1 MRCAALGLMPLLC
14 LAGCAS
20 RASRENLGRCEW
32 GVASFQVDERGSSLL
47 RGTARVRFSNPTKD
61 RAILDSLQLEVS
73 TPGGPLA
80 HLSHGR
86 TLVLEPG
93 GSDTAVVH
101 LRAEPAQMGMRVM
114 EMLFAMPD
122 SLQVKGVARVP
133 LMGGLF
139 HTDKA
144 FQAKVPAANLMGMLG
159 GALGGQPKASDTALE
174 SEDP

>member
-1 MRCAALGLMPLLC
+1 MRRVLLC
-14 LAGCAS
+14 LAPLLLLGGCAS
-20 RASRENLGRCEW
+20 RASRENLSRCEW
-32 GVASFQVDERGSSLL
+32 GVAGFQVDERSSSLL
-47 RGTARVRFSNPTKD
+47 RGTARVRLFNPTRSK
-61 RAILDSLQLEVS
+61 AVLDSLRVDVS

-80 HLSHGR
+80 FLSHGR

-101 LRAEPAQMGMRVM
+101 LRAEPTQMGMRVM